1 MPARSKAQQRAAATA
16 LAVKR
21 GESDKADLRGAARGM
36 FDSMTEEELED
47 FAATS
52 HEHLPGKVAGDD

>member
-1 MPARSKAQQRAAATA
+1 
-16 LAVKR
+16 
-21 GESDKADLRGAARGM
+21 M
-36 FDSMTEEELED
+36 FDSMTKKQLED

>member
-1 MPARSKAQQRAAATA
+1 MTLTIVLDS
-16 LAVKR
+16 KR
-21 GESDKADLRGAARGM
+21 GENDKADLRDAARDM
-36 FDSMTEEELED
+36 FASMTEEQPED